1 MTADHAEHVA
11 EIYSRQ
17 ASGYAD
23 CWSPIIRP
31 VALRLLDAMVWTG
44 ASRVLD
50 IGCGTGALL
59 PDIQRRAPSA
69 TVIGVD
75 CSAGMLAFPAAAGAS
90 VAVMD
95 ASNLAVKD
103 QTGDVAV
110 MAFVLFHVKEPV
122 SALLEAARVLTP
134 GGTLGAST
142 WAADPMTTAA
152 QIWDDELNAH
162 GAIDP
167 APMSRENDEL
177 LNTPEKMAAILERA
191 RLETRHVWVEHFEH
205 HWELDRFLAIRTRFG
220 TSKRKLESL
229 APEVRTVFLERARE
243 RVSRLS
249 PQDFIYRAA
258 VVCAIARRPPGS
270 PSLRT

>member
-1 MTADHAEHVA
+1 MRADHAERVA

-69 TVIGVD
+69 SVIGVD
-75 CSAGMLAFPAAAGAS
+75 RSAGMLAFPAEAGAS

-103 QTGDVAV
+103 QTVDVAV
-110 MAFVLFHVKEPV
+110 MAFILFHVQEPL

-134 GGTLGAST
+134 GGTVGAST

-177 LNTPEKMAAILERA
+177 MNTPEKMAVLFERA
-191 RLETRHVWVEHFEH
+191 RLETLHVWVEHFEH

-229 APEVRTVFLERARE
+229 APEVRTAFLERARE

-258 VVCAIARRPPGS
+258 VVCAIARRPEALLS
-270 PSLRT
+270 